1 MTIELS
7 SIKDDEELS
16 LKPEGIL
23 LEILIGDAEL
33 PVIHS
38 SAVEA
43 ELETST
49 DGDKL
54 LLEPDG
60 RETLALD
67 TTETV
72 SLSAGEMLDADV
84 MEELLLRDSPLE
96 DDRLIDSDDSKE
108 LDKSE
113 DTDGDN
119 VNPEVSDIML
129 DGEDDG

>member
-1 MTIELS
+1 MKTELS

-33 PVIHS
+33 PVIDDFV
-38 SAVEA
+38 VEA

-119 VNPEVSDIML
+119 GNPEVSDIML